1 MMKKLVLMMTILMT
15 LSGCATYQ
23 AVTTSPL
30 LKASLRIAAG
40 RVLENQPTWVAPAYR
55 FTTLALATIRT
66 QEITSLGVI
75 DDLFLQVIE
84 DDLTIEEQ
92 ILAIEIFASIKA
104 AVVDNLNKRG
114 ITAPEDQKLYVIQ
127 ALTWINQSA
136 SARL

>member
-1 MMKKLVLMMTILMT
+1 MKKLVLMMTILMA

-30 LKASLRIAAG
+30 LEASLRIAAG
-40 RVLENQPTWVAPAYR
+40 RVLEANPAWVLPAYK
-55 FTTLALATIRT
+55 FTTLALTTIRT

-114 ITAPEDQKLYVIQ
+114 ITTPEDQKLYVIQ
-127 ALTWINQSA
+127 ALTWINQVA
-136 SARL
+136 SIRL